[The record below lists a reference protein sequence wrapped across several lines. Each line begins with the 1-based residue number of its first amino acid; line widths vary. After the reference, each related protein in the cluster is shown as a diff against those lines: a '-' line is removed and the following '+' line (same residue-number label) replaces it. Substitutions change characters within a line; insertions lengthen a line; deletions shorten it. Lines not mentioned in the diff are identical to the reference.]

1 MVSESTLT
9 LDILPLS
16 ADTARL
22 VRVYGTEPCIAL
34 PGTLPAPEGGSFAVT
49 ELGDYCFSEK
59 PRSLPAADKTCRY
72 EAAPDGTAR
81 LIRAFGQTVGGIC
94 RRRPVQR
101 VPPVLH
107 GPAEVRYDFD
117 FDAPASD
124 ADTLHPVCGNFLE
137 ELTLP
142 DSLQVVGSCAFYN
155 CRKLRLL
162 TVGTGSLTMGSDV
175 FLNCFALETIRV
187 QAGPEEPTGLFAL
200 VNNITEAVRALF
212 WLPGEARPRAGLWY
226 PAYWEDVEESPA
238 HILLHTFSGQGY
250 HYRQC
255 FLDGKILSAEYDAI
269 FPDGHAAEDQGVAA
283 MLCFDRLRWPWQLS
297 DAARDAYRDFLK
309 TNTGRVLTRLLKAQD
324 TEGIKVLLALDVM
337 DTDAFA
343 EGAALA
349 AKADN
354 AEAAALLADAE
365 HKKRGS
371 APKKRRYDFDF

>member
-1 MVSESTLT
+1 
-9 LDILPLS
+9 
-16 ADTARL
+16 
-22 VRVYGTEPCIAL
+22 
-34 PGTLPAPEGGSFAVT
+34 
-49 ELGDYCFSEK
+49 
-59 PRSLPAADKTCRY
+59 
-72 EAAPDGTAR
+72 
-81 LIRAFGQTVGGIC
+81 
-94 RRRPVQR
+94 
-101 VPPVLH
+101 
-107 GPAEVRYDFD
+107 
-117 FDAPASD
+117 
-124 ADTLHPVCGNFLE
+124 
-137 ELTLP
+137 
-142 DSLQVVGSCAFYN
+142 
-155 CRKLRLL
+155 
-162 TVGTGSLTMGSDV
+162 MGSDV
-175 FLNCFALETIRV
+175 FLNCFALADLLVR
-187 QAGPEEPTGLFAL
+187 AAPEEKTGLFAL

-354 AEAAALLADAE
+354 AEACLLYTSDAADE
-365 HKKRGS
+365 
-371 APKKRRYDFDF
+371 